1 MKENFFQ
8 QFFLFNLLVI
18 AFLLLASTEKSDAQ
32 ITKTLKFCNDNT
44 IYEEFTNNS
53 NGAGEYFFTG
63 TTVPGNKRRGLIK
76 FDALGEFLPPC
87 ATILSASLTLHMSRT
102 ISGPMNVQLRKL
114 NEDWGESFSDA
125 SGEEGFGTQAE
136 SGDATWRYTFYNTD
150 SWTNSGGVYASDTSA
165 IASVDQ
171 IGFYTWTSAKMASE
185 VQSWLRNPNSN
196 FGWILIGNETATATA
211 KRFDTHEN
219 IDTSFVPRLTVTYIN
234 NTLPLNISMFIEG
247 FWDGT
252 TMIQDTVTVLL
263 RSAASP
269 YPIVGSEK
277 GIVDAFGNLTV
288 CVPNVAPGNYYI
300 VLKHRNSIE
309 TWSALPVALN
319 SNFNYYDFI
328 SSASQ
333 AYGSNLVLKAGAYCI
348 YSGDVNQDG
357 TVDGTDTQLIDND
370 SFLFNSGYLP
380 TDVNGDSFIDGSDA
394 SIAGNN
400 SDNFVS
406 VVRP

>member
-1 MKENFFQ
+1 MKQNYLQHFVVFNL
-8 QFFLFNLLVI
+8 FVFAFLFI
-18 AFLLLASTEKSDAQ
+18 ASTDKSDAQ

-53 NGAGEYFFTG
+53 NGAGEYFFAG

-76 FDALGEFLPPC
+76 FDALGEFIPQC

-114 NEDWGESFSDA
+114 NENWGESFSDA
-125 SGEEGFGTQAE
+125 PGEEGFGVQAE

-150 SWTNSGGVYASDTSA
+150 SWTTSGGVYASDTSA

-196 FGWILIGNETATATA
+196 FGWILIGNESSTATA
-211 KRFDTHEN
+211 KRFDTKEN
-219 IDTSFVPRLTVTYIN
+219 IDTNFVPRLTVTYIN
-234 NTLPLNISMFIEG
+234 NTLPLNLGMYIEG

-252 TMIQDTVTVLL
+252 TMVEDTVTVLL
-263 RSAASP
+263 RGANSP

-288 CVPNVAPGNYYI
+288 CIPGVSAGNYYI

-309 TWSALPVALN
+309 TWSASPVSLN
-319 SNFNYYDFI
+319 SVSNYYNFS

-333 AYGSNLVLKAGAYCI
+333 AYGSNLVLKAGVYCI

-380 TDVNGDSFIDGSDA
+380 TDVNGDSFVDGTDA

-400 SDNFVS
+400 ADNFVS